1 MPTIRKA
8 IMLLIPLA
16 LLAGCGG
23 DAAKPKTMDQA
34 GGGAP
39 AVAPVTKKAD
49 KRKEDTEFKANPAWD
64 RIAPH
69 FVVFVGALDKELHT
83 RSMEWKARDAFKNN
97 YEVFFPPEP
106 PQPTQGVEPKPQAP
120 EEKKGLV
127 MGFFEAMKK
136 AGEKPM
142 ELELA
147 ARQASENPL
156 VKRPLKDYR
165 FQIIMSGVANPEALV
180 VDSTGIT
187 HMLHVN
193 DRIGSEGG
201 FVQDILKTEV
211 LVKLP
216 EAEAPEVIS
225 LAPPEMPAQLRSAQ

>member
-1 MPTIRKA
+1 M
-8 IMLLIPLA
+8 
-16 LLAGCGG
+16 
-23 DAAKPKTMDQA
+23 TMDQA
-34 GGGAP
+34 QGTPAAAAP
-39 AVAPVTKKAD
+39 ATKKGEN
-49 KRKEDTEFKANPAWD
+49 KRKGDGDFKANPAWD

-69 FVVFVGALDKELHT
+69 FFVFVGTLDRELHT

-97 YEVFFPPEP
+97 YEIFFPPEP
-106 PQPTQGVEPKPQAP
+106 PQPTAAAENKTDKP

-127 MGFFEAMKK
+127 MGFFDAMKK

-142 ELELA
+142 ELELE
-147 ARQASENPL
+147 ARKASEDPL

-180 VDSTGIT
+180 VDSNGNT

-201 FVQDILKTEV
+201 FVQDILKHEV

-216 EAEAPEVIS
+216 EVEAPEVIS